1 MNRRPYAES
10 PRSGFIIQGG
20 VWGGLGGLW
29 GFDFAA
35 ILLTDGCFIL
45 PLVPKKT
52 EGVLERRSHDQIV
65 FVDQ

>member
-1 MNRRPYAES
+1 MQS
-10 PRSGFIIQGG
+10 PRALALLFRE
-20 VWGGLGGLW
+20 VWGSFGGGLW

-45 PLVPKKT
+45 PLVPEKT

-65 FVDQ
+65 FVNQ

>member
-1 MNRRPYAES
+1 MQS
-10 PRSGFIIQGG
+10 PRALALLFAEVG
-20 VWGGLGGLW
+20 GGLWGLW

-35 ILLTDGCFIL
+35 ILPTEGCFIL

-65 FVDQ
+65 FGNY